1 MAVRNITG
9 NYLIC
14 GNEVFVEG
22 KSIGQFQS
30 FESDET
36 RENIVGTAS
45 IEMPFYTIAAKAAKE
60 VGRGSTI
67 AVQRVGKNTTTY
79 VRINPDDWNIKTGAR
94 IQVYAWYHDNAV
106 IAQKFE
112 KRLEFDGFIRDVI
125 GGFPTVIKCEDAAF
139 MLRFGTVTQ
148 SWPKATPLSSLL
160 QQMCDTANA
169 AFAKYRKD
177 NKLTYAYPSLLPDP
191 KSMQSD
197 FVLKPATGVSPYDVL
212 ERVIVGMYK
221 LYGNVRIESD
231 KARVYCG
238 LGISESESPTV
249 ELDTSVN
256 VIARDIVPSDMM
268 FQNFRVIVRYL
279 EDGTMKTIEKGAENG
294 LVYDLPF
301 TPGRNAEQMNTT
313 ALSVLAGLRAQR
325 NKGTITTLLYPLVQ
339 LYDYVNFNDT
349 IFKSLSGGYY
359 VIGRKVTC
367 GKGKGYRQIL
377 TVTNKTF
384 LYLAN

>member
-79 VRINPDDWNIKTGAR
+79 IRINPDDWNIKTGAR

-106 IAQKFE
+106 IGQKFE

-177 NKLTYAYPSLLPDP
+177 NKL
-191 KSMQSD
+191 
-197 FVLKPATGVSPYDVL
+197 
-212 ERVIVGMYK
+212 
-221 LYGNVRIESD
+221 YGNVRIESD
-231 KARVYCG
+231 RARVYCG

-301 TPGRNAEQMNTT
+301 TPGRNAQQMNTT

-325 NKGTITTLLYPLVQ
+325 NKGTITTLLYPLVR

>member
-1 MAVRNITG
+1 
-9 NYLIC
+9 
-14 GNEVFVEG
+14 
-22 KSIGQFQS
+22 
-30 FESDET
+30 
-36 RENIVGTAS
+36 
-45 IEMPFYTIAAKAAKE
+45 
-60 VGRGSTI
+60 
-67 AVQRVGKNTTTY
+67 
-79 VRINPDDWNIKTGAR
+79 
-94 IQVYAWYHDNAV
+94 
-106 IAQKFE
+106 
-112 KRLEFDGFIRDVI
+112 
-125 GGFPTVIKCEDAAF
+125 
-139 MLRFGTVTQ
+139 MLFR
-148 SWPKATPLSSLL
+148 
-160 QQMCDTANA
+160 
-169 AFAKYRKD
+169 
-177 NKLTYAYPSLLPDP
+177 
-191 KSMQSD
+191 
-197 FVLKPATGVSPYDVL
+197 
-212 ERVIVGMYK
+212 
-221 LYGNVRIESD
+221 
-231 KARVYCG
+231 
-238 LGISESESPTV
+238 SESESPTV

-301 TPGRNAEQMNTT
+301 TPGRNAQQMNTT

-325 NKGTITTLLYPLVQ
+325 NKGTITTLLYPLVR

>member
-1 MAVRNITG
+1 
-9 NYLIC
+9 
-14 GNEVFVEG
+14 
-22 KSIGQFQS
+22 
-30 FESDET
+30 
-36 RENIVGTAS
+36 
-45 IEMPFYTIAAKAAKE
+45 MPFYTIAAKAAKE

-67 AVQRVGKNTTTY
+67 AVQRGGKNTTTY

-106 IAQKFE
+106 IGQKFE

-301 TPGRNAEQMNTT
+301 TPGRNAQQMNTT
-313 ALSVLAGLRAQR
+313 ALSVLGSAAG
-325 NKGTITTLLYPLVQ
+325 TLLAFSAVYG
-339 LYDYVNFNDT
+339 
-349 IFKSLSGGYY
+349 LSGRLPLWFPSLYAY
-359 VIGRKVTC
+359 LPAAMRHAVICGIAGVIFAIPYLLLAKLFMPEALSLRRGR
-367 GKGKGYRQIL
+367 
-377 TVTNKTF
+377 
-384 LYLAN
+384 

>member
-94 IQVYAWYHDNAV
+94 IQVYAWYYDNAV
-106 IAQKFE
+106 IGQKFE

-197 FVLKPATGVSPYDVL
+197 FVPQTRHRSVAIRCTG
-212 ERVIVGMYK
+212 
-221 LYGNVRIESD
+221 
-231 KARVYCG
+231 
-238 LGISESESPTV
+238 
-249 ELDTSVN
+249 
-256 VIARDIVPSDMM
+256 
-268 FQNFRVIVRYL
+268 
-279 EDGTMKTIEKGAENG
+279 
-294 LVYDLPF
+294 
-301 TPGRNAEQMNTT
+301 
-313 ALSVLAGLRAQR
+313 AGDRR
-325 NKGTITTLLYPLVQ
+325 HV
-339 LYDYVNFNDT
+339 
-349 IFKSLSGGYY
+349 
-359 VIGRKVTC
+359 
-367 GKGKGYRQIL
+367 
-377 TVTNKTF
+377 
-384 LYLAN
+384 